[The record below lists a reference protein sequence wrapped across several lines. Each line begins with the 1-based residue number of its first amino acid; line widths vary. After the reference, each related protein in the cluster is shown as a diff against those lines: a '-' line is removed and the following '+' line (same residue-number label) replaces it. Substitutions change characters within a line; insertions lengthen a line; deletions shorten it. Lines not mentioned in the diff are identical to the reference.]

1 MAFELF
7 SLMVIFETSGNCFY
21 AVTNNKYCCNL
32 LSVHFWKR
40 LRSSFIFSETPV
52 SNWSTFTTSSCWSF
66 LANNTENRS
75 GFFPSWFRTPRF
87 KPLCLFGRTK
97 YFRRTLC
104 TIRSCD
110 IKWKQEKN
118 TLPLWIFEVILVLK
132 LLKWLS
138 TTSTHSAMF
147 ADEIIFVITSTF

>member
-7 SLMVIFETSGNCFY
+7 SLMVIFETSGNCSD

-32 LSVHFWKR
+32 LSEYFWRR
-40 LRSSFIFSETPV
+40 LRSSFIFSETPI
-52 SNWSTFTTSSCWSF
+52 SNWSTFTTSSYFSF

-75 GFFPSWFRTPRF
+75 GFFSSWSRTSRF
-87 KPLCLFGRTK
+87 KPLYLFGRTK
-97 YFRRTLC
+97 YFRRTSC
-104 TIRSCD
+104 TIRFCD
-110 IKWKQEKN
+110 LKWKQEKK
-118 TLPLWIFEVILVLK
+118 TIQLWIFEVILVLK

-147 ADEIIFVITSTF
+147 ADEIIFVMTITF